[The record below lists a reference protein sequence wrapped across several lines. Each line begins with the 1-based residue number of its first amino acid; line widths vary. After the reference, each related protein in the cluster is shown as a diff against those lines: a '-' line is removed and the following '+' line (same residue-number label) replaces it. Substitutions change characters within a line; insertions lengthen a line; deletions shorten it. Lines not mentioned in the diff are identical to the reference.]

1 MGGKLREAPLFLEW
15 GQAKGIGK
23 VHYFGIGKF
32 YYLRRGGKG
41 EGSSIIFGMGGKLR
55 ESPLFMR

>member
-23 VHYFGIGKF
+23 VHYFWDREVLLF
-32 YYLRRGGKG
+32 TERGG
-41 EGSSIIFGMGGKLR
+41 GSVKLILTSFYR
-55 ESPLFMR
+55 SLD